1 MRTIILIFAALVVTA
16 CATVGQRPPVA
27 DPQGTWQ
34 QRQERLRHLDRWD
47 VKGKLGMRGEKK
59 RGQANMVWVRQGGKH
74 SIRLFGPFGGGMVRL
89 TQEPGLARLHDSKK
103 KVYTSDNVHDLLYE
117 TTGWEIPFESLQYW
131 VLGLPAPGVPNQL
144 VLDPWGRL
152 ANLEQGGW
160 KVQVLSYRRYGD
172 YELPRKLQL
181 VALPGS
187 RPEAPEHEA
196 QVKLVIKRWGL

>member
-1 MRTIILIFAALVVTA
+1 MRAIVFILVTLAVTA

-27 DPQGTWQ
+27 DPQGVWQ
-34 QRQERLRHLDRWD
+34 QRQVQLQQVDHWD

-59 RGQANMVWVRQGGKH
+59 KGQANMVWVRQGDRHKIH
-74 SIRLFGPFGGGMVRL
+74 LFGPFGGGMVKL
-89 TQEPGLARLHDSKK
+89 TQEPGLARLRDSKK
-103 KVYTSDNVHDLLYE
+103 KIYTADNIHDLLYE

-131 VLGLPAPGVPNQL
+131 VLGLPVPGIPSQL

-152 ANLEQGGW
+152 ANLEQSGW
-160 KVQVLSYRRYGD
+160 KVQILSYRRYGE

-187 RPEAPEHEA
+187 HPEAPEREA